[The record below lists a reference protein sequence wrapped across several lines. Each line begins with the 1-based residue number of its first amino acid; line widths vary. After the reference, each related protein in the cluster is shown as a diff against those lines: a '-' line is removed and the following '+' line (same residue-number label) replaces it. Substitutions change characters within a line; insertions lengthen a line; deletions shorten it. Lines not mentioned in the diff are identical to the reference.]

1 MPHPEH
7 VERVIRYTTGQI
19 ARLAGI
25 SARTLHHYDTIGLL
39 VPSGRSPAGYR
50 LYTATDLQ
58 RLQQI
63 LFYRELGFSLREIA
77 ALLDDPA
84 ASAVTHLRR
93 QRRLLK
99 QRIERLRAM
108 IAAIERALEAERMG
122 LMLTPEERLEVFGSF
137 DPDAF
142 AAEVEERW
150 GETDAYRQ
158 AAQRTA
164 SYNKEDW
171 LRIRAE
177 QEAIEQGFVAALG
190 AGLAPG
196 SAEVATLVERHRQH
210 IDRWYYPCSPGMHR
224 RLAALYVDDPRF
236 AARFEVLAP
245 GLARYLHDAILA
257 GTGNAQ

>member
-1 MPHPEH
+1 M
-7 VERVIRYTTGQI
+7 RYNTGQV

-39 VPSGRSPAGYR
+39 VPSRRSPAGHR
-50 LYTATDLQ
+50 LYAATDLQ

-77 ALLDDPA
+77 AILDDPTANA
-84 ASAVTHLRR
+84 AMHLRR

-108 IAAIERALEAERMG
+108 LVAIDRALEAERMG
-122 LMLTPEERLEVFGSF
+122 LVLTPEERLEVFGSF

-142 AAEVEERW
+142 VAEVEERW
-150 GETDAYRQ
+150 GEIEACHQ

-164 SYNKEDW
+164 SYSKEDW
-171 LRIRAE
+171 LQIRAE
-177 QEAIEQGFVAALG
+177 QQAIEQGFVAVLG
-190 AGLAPG
+190 VGLAPG
-196 SAEVATLVERHRQH
+196 SAEVGMLVERHRQH
-210 IDRWYYPCSPGMHR
+210 IDRWYYPCSPEMHR
-224 RLAALYVDDPRF
+224 RLAELYVDDPRF
-236 AARFEVLAP
+236 AARFEALAP

-257 GTGNAQ
+257 STRDER